1 MATYSEGPGNQNPNQ
16 VLELY
21 KKIVEYLNHKV
32 ICGDT
37 TGLLQWTTPPLRAGI
52 IIQLV
57 AIGLMR
63 PQVAQSQLFFG
74 SNKITMLICAISHV
88 MVPICYMMHIDI
100 AM

>member
-1 MATYSEGPGNQNPNQ
+1 MATYSEGLGNQNPSQ

-21 KKIVEYLNHKV
+21 RKIVEFLNRKV
-32 ICGDT
+32 ICGNT
-37 TGLLQWTTPPLRAGI
+37 TGFLQWTTPPLHAGI

-88 MVPICYMMHIDI
+88 KVPI
-100 AM
+100 